1 MHTAEQLQ
9 VICFRAGV
17 PPRHWQLPQRQRQ
30 KGKGQGI
37 PPLLPGKST
46 ALPPPPPPDL
56 WLSCSA
62 RLIRPLIDIRGR
74 VSPLSNF
81 SLVLEDAEVHWGP
94 SHNHSRASLTAI
106 TEKLCI
112 KSHRNEPE
120 LRSVRRQVLHSVCLV
135 YWFKGKKQMN
145 LFNPCSHMLHSL
157 RLPVAAG
164 FRCRGKTTQQTHNP
178 TTPNRSCGL
187 VV

>member
-17 PPRHWQLPQRQRQ
+17 PPRHWQLPQLQRQ

-62 RLIRPLIDIRGR
+62 RLIRPLIDIRSR

-94 SHNHSRASLTAI
+94 SHSHSRASLTAI

-120 LRSVRRQVLHSVCLV
+120 LRSVRWPVLHSVYLV
-135 YWFKGKKQMN
+135 PDLKGKNQFTYSIPVVIWYIP
-145 LFNPCSHMLHSL
+145 FNYQWLL
-157 RLPVAAG
+157 VRDAG
-164 FRCRGKTTQQTHNP
+164 ERQLNKHTIQQLQIV
-178 TTPNRSCGL
+178 L
-187 VV
+187 VD